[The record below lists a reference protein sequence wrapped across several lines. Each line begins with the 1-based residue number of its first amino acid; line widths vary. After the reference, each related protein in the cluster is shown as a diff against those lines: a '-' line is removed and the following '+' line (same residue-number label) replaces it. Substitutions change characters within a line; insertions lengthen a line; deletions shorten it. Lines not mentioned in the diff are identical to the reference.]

1 MYAIIT
7 ENDESKWG
15 DVTGEMYHFP
25 SRYLKFLQ
33 PGTKVI
39 YYKGVIKNSLFKGK
53 RLSPSPRYFA
63 KAVIG
68 KSFLDS
74 QSTKKDYYCAI
85 SQYLP
90 FKNPVIAK
98 KEDSYIEEI
107 PESRKVNY
115 WRDGVRE
122 INKRIYEAILESVE
136 LLGSPNIDQP
146 IPALSE
152 EFESQ
157 TLEGDK
163 KYRYSSYYERRPIYR
178 RQAVE
183 IHGVTCMGCSFNF
196 EETFGNHGRN
206 YIHVHHVKPV
216 SEFTSAKIIDPR
228 TDMIVLCPNCHSMVH
243 RNKGHTLSLMELKE
257 LMDQ

>member
-53 RLSPSPRYFA
+53 RLSPSPHYFA

-68 KSFLDS
+68 ESFLDS

-98 KEDSYIEEI
+98 KRRFLYRGNSRIQEGKLLERWRERNQQAYI
-107 PESRKVNY
+107 
-115 WRDGVRE
+115 
-122 INKRIYEAILESVE
+122 
-136 LLGSPNIDQP
+136 
-146 IPALSE
+146 
-152 EFESQ
+152 
-157 TLEGDK
+157 
-163 KYRYSSYYERRPIYR
+163 
-178 RQAVE
+178 
-183 IHGVTCMGCSFNF
+183 
-196 EETFGNHGRN
+196 
-206 YIHVHHVKPV
+206 
-216 SEFTSAKIIDPR
+216 
-228 TDMIVLCPNCHSMVH
+228 
-243 RNKGHTLSLMELKE
+243 
-257 LMDQ
+257 